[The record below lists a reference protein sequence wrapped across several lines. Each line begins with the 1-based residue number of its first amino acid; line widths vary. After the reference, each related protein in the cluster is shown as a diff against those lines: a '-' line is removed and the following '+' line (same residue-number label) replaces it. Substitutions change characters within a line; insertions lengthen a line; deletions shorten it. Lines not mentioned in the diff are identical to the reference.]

1 MGKLI
6 FRVYTIA
13 NLSDII
19 KQFSYQKSI
28 NLMKKNLFRGSLF
41 TVGASLWWGVIGVLY
56 FKFVSFAS
64 PLELTIHRTIWTAL
78 LLVIT
83 TSYYSKWSEFNKVIN
98 KRINIFI
105 LLITGLLISINW
117 FTWLYAVKT
126 NKLLDGALGYY
137 IFPILSVFFGIIF
150 LKEKYNKNQIISILL
165 VVLALIYM
173 LFKLGEFPW
182 IGIIVAVTF
191 SLYGL
196 IRKKVKVSSDIGL
209 LIETLL
215 ISPIA
220 IGFFI
225 FLLKYDANIFSINE
239 PLLSFYLFWAGL
251 MTLIPLFWYTK
262 GFSLIGIG
270 PASMIFFLTPTA
282 QFFLGLYYFNEPLIL
297 DKLISFIFIWIA
309 VIIYLN
315 ELRKE

>member
-1 MGKLI
+1 
-6 FRVYTIA
+6 
-13 NLSDII
+13 
-19 KQFSYQKSI
+19 
-28 NLMKKNLFRGSLF
+28 MKKNLLQGSF
-41 TVGASLWWGVIGVLY
+41 YTIGASLWWGVIGVFY

-83 TSYYSKWSEFNKVIN
+83 TNYYSKWTEFN
-98 KRINIFI
+98 RIIKNPRNLII

-117 FTWLYAVKT
+117 FTWLYAVST
-126 NKLLDGALGYY
+126 NNLLDGSLGYY

-150 LKEKYNKNQIISILL
+150 LNEPYNRNKIISVIL
-165 VVLALIYM
+165 VIISLIY
-173 LFKLGEFPW
+173 LLYHLKNIPW
-182 IGIIVAVTF
+182 IGITVALTF

-196 IRKKVKVSSDIGL
+196 IRKKINVSSDIGL

-215 ISPIA
+215 MTPLA
-220 IGFFI
+220 L
-225 FLLKYDANIFSINE
+225 FLFYYLFENNLNIFSISE
-239 PLLSFYLFWAGL
+239 PNLSFYLFWAGF

-262 GFSLIGIG
+262 GFNLIGIG

-282 QFFLGLYYFNEPLIL
+282 QFFLGILYYREPLVL
-297 DKLISFIFIWIA
+297 HKLISFIFIWIA

>member
-1 MGKLI
+1 
-6 FRVYTIA
+6 
-13 NLSDII
+13 
-19 KQFSYQKSI
+19 
-28 NLMKKNLFRGSLF
+28 MKKKLFKGSLF
-41 TVGASLWWGVIGVLY
+41 TIGASLWWGVIGVLY

-64 PLELTIHRTIWTAL
+64 ALELVIHRTIWTAL
-78 LLVIT
+78 LLIIT
-83 TSYYSKWSEFNKVIN
+83 TSYFSKWSQFNKII
-98 KRINIFI
+98 KKKINIFI
-105 LLITGLLISINW
+105 LFITGLLISINW

-126 NKLLDGALGYY
+126 NNLLDSALGYY

-150 LKEKYNKNQIISILL
+150 LKEKYNRNKILSVLL
-165 VVLALIYM
+165 VIMALIY
-173 LFKLGEFPW
+173 LIVKLGEIPW

-196 IRKKVKVSSDIGL
+196 IRKKIEVTSDIGL
-209 LIETLL
+209 LVETLL

-220 IGFFI
+220 IALFI
-225 FLLKYDANIFSINE
+225 FLIKNNENIFSFSAPI
-239 PLLSFYLFWAGL
+239 LSFYLFWAGL

-262 GFSLIGIG
+262 GFKLIGIG

-297 DKLISFIFIWIA
+297 NKLISFIFIWLA

>member
-1 MGKLI
+1 
-6 FRVYTIA
+6 
-13 NLSDII
+13 
-19 KQFSYQKSI
+19 
-28 NLMKKNLFRGSLF
+28 MKKNLLKGSLF
-41 TVGASLWWGVIGVLY
+41 TVGASLWWGVIGVFY

-83 TSYYSKWSEFNKVIN
+83 TNHYSKWKVFNKLIRKPKN
-98 KRINIFI
+98 LII

-117 FTWLYAVKT
+117 FTWLYAVST
-126 NKLLDGALGYY
+126 NNILDGSLGYY
-137 IFPILSVFFGIIF
+137 IFPILSVFFGIVF
-150 LKEKYNKNQIISILL
+150 LKEPYNRNKIISVILVIL
-165 VVLALIYM
+165 SFLYL
-173 LFKLGEFPW
+173 LFQLKSVPW
-182 IGIIVAVTF
+182 IGITVALTF

-196 IRKKVKVSSDIGL
+196 IRKKINVSSDIGL

-215 ISPIA
+215 MAPIA
-220 IGFFI
+220 IILFYYLTI
-225 FLLKYDANIFSINE
+225 NNLNIFSIDK
-239 PLLSFYLFWAGL
+239 PDLSFYLFWAGF

-262 GFSLIGIG
+262 GFYLIGIG

-282 QFFLGLYYFNEPLIL
+282 QFFLGLYYYNEPLNV

>member
-1 MGKLI
+1 
-6 FRVYTIA
+6 
-13 NLSDII
+13 
-19 KQFSYQKSI
+19 
-28 NLMKKNLFRGSLF
+28 MKKSLLKGSLF
-41 TVGASLWWGVIGVLY
+41 TVGASLWWGVIGVFY

-78 LLVIT
+78 LLIIT
-83 TSYYSKWSEFNKVIN
+83 TSYYSKWSEFKKLIKKTQNLL
-98 KRINIFI
+98 I
-105 LLITGLLISINW
+105 LLLTGILISINW
-117 FTWLYAVKT
+117 FTWLYAVST
-126 NKLLDGALGYY
+126 NNLLDGSLGYY

-150 LKEKYNKNQIISILL
+150 LKEKYNTNQIISILL
-165 VVLALIYM
+165 VVVSLIY
-173 LFKLGEFPW
+173 LLIKLGKVPW
-182 IGIIVAVTF
+182 IGIVVAVTF

-209 LIETLL
+209 LVETLL

-220 IGFFI
+220 LVLFI
-225 FLLKYDANIFSINE
+225 FLIKNNANIFSINE
-239 PLLSFYLFWAGL
+239 PVLSFYLFWAGL

-262 GFSLIGIG
+262 GFKLIGIG

-282 QFFLGLYYFNEPLIL
+282 QFFLGLYYFNEPLLL
-297 DKLISFIFIWIA
+297 DKLISFVFIWIA

>member
-1 MGKLI
+1 M
-6 FRVYTIA
+6 
-13 NLSDII
+13 
-19 KQFSYQKSI
+19 Q
-28 NLMKKNLFRGSLF
+28 
-41 TVGASLWWGVIGVLY
+41 
-56 FKFVSFAS
+56 
-64 PLELTIHRTIWTAL
+64 
-78 LLVIT
+78 
-83 TSYYSKWSEFNKVIN
+83 
-98 KRINIFI
+98 
-105 LLITGLLISINW
+105 
-117 FTWLYAVKT
+117 T
-126 NKLLDGALGYY
+126 NNLLDGALGYY

-150 LKEKYNKNQIISILL
+150 LKEKYNRNQIISVFL
-165 VVLALIYM
+165 VIVALIY
-173 LFKLGEFPW
+173 LLIKLGEVPW
-182 IGIIVAVTF
+182 IGITVAVTF

-220 IGFFI
+220 ICLFI
-225 FLLKYDANIFSINE
+225 YLVKLNTNIFSVNE
-239 PLLSFYLFWAGL
+239 PVLSFYLFWAGL

-282 QFFLGLYYFNEPLIL
+282 QFFLGLFYYSEPLIL

>member
-1 MGKLI
+1 
-6 FRVYTIA
+6 
-13 NLSDII
+13 
-19 KQFSYQKSI
+19 
-28 NLMKKNLFRGSLF
+28 
-41 TVGASLWWGVIGVLY
+41 
-56 FKFVSFAS
+56 
-64 PLELTIHRTIWTAL
+64 
-78 LLVIT
+78 VIT
-83 TSYYSKWSEFNKVIN
+83 TTYFSKWNEFSKIIKKKIN
-98 KRINIFI
+98 VFI

-117 FTWLYAVKT
+117 LTWLYAVKT
-126 NKLLDGALGYY
+126 NNLLDGALGYY

-150 LKEKYNKNQIISILL
+150 LKEKYNRNQILSVFL
-165 VVLALIYM
+165 VVGALIY
-173 LFKLGEFPW
+173 LLIKLGEVPW
-182 IGIIVAVTF
+182 IGIVVAVTF

-220 IGFFI
+220 IFLFI
-225 FLLKYDANIFSINE
+225 FLIKNNANIFSLDKPI
-239 PLLSFYLFWAGL
+239 LSFYLFWAGL

-262 GFSLIGIG
+262 GFNLIGIG

-297 DKLISFIFIWIA
+297 DKLVSFIFIWIA

>member
-1 MGKLI
+1 
-6 FRVYTIA
+6 
-13 NLSDII
+13 
-19 KQFSYQKSI
+19 
-28 NLMKKNLFRGSLF
+28 MKKNLFKGSLF
-41 TVGASLWWGVIGVLY
+41 TVGASLWCGVIGVIY

-78 LLVIT
+78 LLVGT
-83 TSYYSKWSEFNKVIN
+83 TTYFSKWNEFTRVISN
-98 KRINIFI
+98 RINIFI

-117 FTWLYAVKT
+117 LTWLYAVKT
-126 NKLLDGALGYY
+126 NNLLDGALGYY

-150 LKEKYNKNQIISILL
+150 LKEEYNRNQIISVAL
-165 VVLALIYM
+165 VIIALIY
-173 LFKLGEFPW
+173 LIIKLGEVPW
-182 IGIIVAVTF
+182 IGITVAVTF

-215 ISPIA
+215 ISPMA
-220 IGFFI
+220 ICLFI
-225 FLLKYDANIFSINE
+225 FLTKDNANIFSINE
-239 PLLSFYLFWAGL
+239 PVLSFYLFWAGL

-262 GFSLIGIG
+262 GFKLIGIG

-282 QFFLGLYYFNEPLIL
+282 QFFLGIYYFNEPLNL

-309 VIIYLN
+309 VIVYLN